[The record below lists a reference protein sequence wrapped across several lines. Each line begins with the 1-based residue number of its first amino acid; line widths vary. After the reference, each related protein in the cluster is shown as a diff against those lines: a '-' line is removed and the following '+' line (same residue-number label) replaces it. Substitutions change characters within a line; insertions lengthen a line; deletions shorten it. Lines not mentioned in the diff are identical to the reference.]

1 MDLACAL
8 YSYPQSAIAARILR
22 PSAQDDFIPLCVHL
36 FTQFLLLLFGAEIAR
51 GRSGL
56 RNTASWSGACELS
69 KSAGQ
74 PSPMPEDVVLKLRA
88 LAHDLSNSIETIL
101 QAGYLLG
108 QVQLDPNHKKWVQL
122 IDNASQDAAK
132 INREIRDIL
141 RSQG

>member
-1 MDLACAL
+1 
-8 YSYPQSAIAARILR
+8 
-22 PSAQDDFIPLCVHL
+22 
-36 FTQFLLLLFGAEIAR
+36 
-51 GRSGL
+51 
-56 RNTASWSGACELS
+56 
-69 KSAGQ
+69 
-74 PSPMPEDVVLKLRA
+74 MPEDVVLKLRA